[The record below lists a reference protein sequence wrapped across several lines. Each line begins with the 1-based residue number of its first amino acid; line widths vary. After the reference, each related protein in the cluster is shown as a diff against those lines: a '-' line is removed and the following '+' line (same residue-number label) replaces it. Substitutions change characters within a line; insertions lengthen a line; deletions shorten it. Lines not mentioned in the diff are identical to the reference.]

1 MAKAL
6 LKGNFKTM
14 SGNYKKERERV
25 REREKIKT
33 EDGGGTCLYR
43 PPHGGGDNVFTG
55 ERGYTLSPEINTG
68 SLPLVLSASC
78 EPPFLARLR
87 QSFVVS
93 LVGSELTE
101 MYKLAPPGLAKIHTW
116 KTC

>member
-1 MAKAL
+1 M
-6 LKGNFKTM
+6 
-14 SGNYKKERERV
+14 ERG
-25 REREKIKT
+25 RESYIRMVVAHAFIAHPMGEGIM
-33 EDGGGTCLYR
+33 CSR
-43 PPHGGGDNVFTG
+43 G
-55 ERGYTLSPEINTG
+55 ERGYTRSPEINTG